1 MSTLS
6 KKREKEQRKYVRS
19 DCLFP
24 AELEK
29 SESRD
34 SLSERAIVYNFSQEG
49 LRLAINFM
57 NIRPGSEVKVN
68 IFVPEKNLSLNLEG
82 EVTWNKY
89 EDNKLEVG
97 LKIKKIDENAKEEI
111 LNWIMPVW
119 VKIEEKKKEKKEKKE

>member
-6 KKREKEQRKYVRS
+6 KLEEKQKRKYVRS

-24 AELEK
+24 AEFEK
-29 SESRD
+29 SEGID
-34 SLSERAIVYNFSQEG
+34 SLSERAIIHNFSQEG
-49 LRLAINFM
+49 FKLAINFM
-57 NIRPGSEVKVN
+57 NIRPGLEVKVK
-68 IFVPEKNLSLNLEG
+68 IFIPEKNLSVNLTG

-89 EDNKLEVG
+89 KDNKLEVG